1 MHNVFIDGRSGTTG
15 LRIEQ
20 RLANRRDINLLVLP
34 ADKRRDH
41 AARVEMH
48 NRADVSFLCLPDE
61 AALEIVPHVRAETV
75 IIDASTAHR
84 VAAGW
89 AYGMPELGADYRAAI
104 QTGKRIANPGCHA
117 SGFNALVRPLILG
130 GLIAKD
136 ARLSCISLTGY
147 SGGGK
152 EIIEKYEAQSRTR
165 GDELCAPMQYAL
177 PQQHKHLP
185 EMVAHTG
192 LQHAPVFCPVI
203 ADYPCGIE
211 LTVPLH
217 DVPKQAVLDCLR
229 EFYSDAAMINV
240 VDDPDAR
247 PASMMHG
254 RDSMEICVHGN
265 DERLL
270 LIARFDNLGK
280 GASGAAV
287 QCLNLAI
294 GADEREGLVASL

>member
-20 RLANRRDINLLVLP
+20 RLANRRDVNLLVLP
-34 ADKRRDH
+34 ADIRRDQ
-41 AARVEMH
+41 AARIDMH

-61 AALEIVPHVRAETV
+61 AAKEIVLHIRPETV

-84 VAAGW
+84 IAPGW
-89 AYGMPELGADYRAAI
+89 AYGMPELGGDYRKAI
-104 QTGKRIANPGCHA
+104 QTGKRIGNPGCHA
-117 SGFNALVRPLILG
+117 SGFNALVRPLLLG

-136 ARLSCISLTGY
+136 ARLSCVSLTGY
-147 SGGGK
+147 TGGGK
-152 EIIEKYEAQSRTR
+152 EIIEKYEAETRTR
-165 GDELCAPMQYAL
+165 GDVLCAPMQYAL
-177 PQQHKHLP
+177 GQQHKHLP

-192 LQHAPVFCPVI
+192 LLHAPAFCPVI
-203 ADYPCGIE
+203 ADFPCGIE

-217 DVPKQAVLDCLR
+217 GVAKQTALDCLR
-229 EFYSDAAMINV
+229 EFYAGAAMINV
-240 VDDPDAR
+240 VDDPDPR
-247 PASMMHG
+247 PASIMHG
-254 RDSMEICVHGN
+254 RDSMEISVHGH

-270 LIARFDNLGK
+270 LVARFDNLGK

-294 GADEREGLVASL
+294 GAGEQEGLVL

>member
-20 RLANRRDINLLVLP
+20 RLANRRDVNLLVLP
-34 ADKRRDH
+34 AEIRRDQ
-41 AARVEMH
+41 AARVDMH

-61 AALEIVPHVRAETV
+61 AAKEIVQLVRPETV

-84 VAAGW
+84 IAPGW

-104 QTGKRIANPGCHA
+104 QNGKRIGNPGCHA
-117 SGFNALVRPLILG
+117 SGFIALVRPLVQA
-130 GLIAKD
+130 GLIAQD
-136 ARLSCISLTGY
+136 APLSCVSLTGY
-147 SGGGK
+147 TGGGK
-152 EIIEKYEAQSRTR
+152 EIIDKYEAETRTR
-165 GDELCAPMQYAL
+165 GDVLCAPMQYAL
-177 PQQHKHLP
+177 PQEHKHLP

-192 LQHAPVFCPVI
+192 LRHAPVFCPVI

-217 DVPKQAVLDCLR
+217 GVSRSAVLDCLR
-229 EFYSDAAMINV
+229 EFYANAAMINV

-247 PASMMHG
+247 PASLMDG
-254 RDSMEICVHGN
+254 RDSMEISVHGH

-270 LIARFDNLGK
+270 LISRFDNLGK

-294 GADEREGLVASL
+294 GADEQEGLVL